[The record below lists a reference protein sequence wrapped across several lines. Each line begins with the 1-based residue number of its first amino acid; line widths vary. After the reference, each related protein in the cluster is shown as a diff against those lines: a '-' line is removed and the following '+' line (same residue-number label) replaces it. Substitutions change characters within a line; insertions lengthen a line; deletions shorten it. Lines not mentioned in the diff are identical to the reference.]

1 MNMEIN
7 TELIDKLADLSQL
20 EFDQKAKE
28 MMQGDLQKILVF
40 VNTLNEVNTDNVEPL
55 VYMSEE
61 TNVLRKDEVKEH
73 LDKDLA
79 LKNAPDKN
87 SDYFK
92 VPTVLKK

>member
-1 MNMEIN
+1 MKIN
-7 TELIDKLADLSQL
+7 TKIIDKLADLSQL

-28 MMQGDLQKILVF
+28 KMQGDLQKILAF
-40 VNTLNEVNTDNVEPL
+40 VNTLNEIKTDNIKPL
-55 VYMSEE
+55 VYISEE

>member
-1 MNMEIN
+1 MEIN